1 MQVRTLHTSSH
12 KMIHEIGRWNS
23 FRLETRLSEKNTR
36 LFPQIDQLIA
46 ENEESILTSSCPGYI
61 VNFGKSL
68 KHT

>member
-1 MQVRTLHTSSH
+1 
-12 KMIHEIGRWNS
+12 MIHEIGRWNS
-23 FRLETRLSEKNTR
+23 IHLETRLSEKNMW

-46 ENEESILTSSCPGYI
+46 KNEEPVLTSSCPGYI